1 MKKQQKSCETKQ
13 ERAQRIDTLLRYL
26 IVKNASLVKPGEDY
40 PTMTLDEIAD
50 FCGTDRMVI
59 QRAEQSALAKFKSK
73 IPDFNLYLGLDG
85 KTQ

>member
-1 MKKQQKSCETKQ
+1 MKKQQESCETKQ
-13 ERAQRIDTLLRYL
+13 ERSDRIDTLLRYL
-26 IVKNASLVKPGEDY
+26 IVKNASLTKPGDDY
-40 PTMTLDEIAD
+40 PPMTLDEIAE

-59 QRAEQSALAKFKSK
+59 FRAEQSALAKFKSK